1 MLMFFE
7 INSSF
12 IKTAL
17 LIGYFALLL
26 YAFGKGKEIRVK
38 RKERAFRKK
47 LYSVL
52 GVESLPLYK
61 GENIV
66 NWSKVYTLLKNIE
79 PSPERDEVMETVR
92 ERKNARKR

>member
-7 INSSF
+7 INPYF
-12 IKTAL
+12 IKTAF

-38 RKERAFRKK
+38 RKEKAFRKK
-47 LYSVL
+47 LYGVL
-52 GVESLPLYK
+52 GVENLPLYK

-66 NWSKVYTLLKNIE
+66 NWSKVYNMLKEIS
-79 PSPERDEVMETVR
+79 PSSERDEVMEIVR
-92 ERKNARKR
+92 GRKNSRKR